1 MKRAIVIA
9 ALFAAGCS
17 GGEEAPAPK
26 QEKAAAAAAMSAGQW
41 TTASE
46 VTRFSQADK
55 GAPRINT
62 PVGTKASGGACLGA
76 GDAKKPNPALFV
88 GDGYDCTY
96 RDSYMSA
103 GTISANLECKR
114 AGLSGLVMVNVS
126 GSYTADTFDAEV
138 ATITHLATDGDV
150 QIGTKVTGRRSG
162 ECTAQ

>member
-1 MKRAIVIA
+1 MKRAIGIA
-9 ALFAAGCS
+9 AILAAGCS
-17 GGEEAPAPK
+17 GGEEEASAPK
-26 QEKAAAAAAMSAGQW
+26 EKAAPAAAMSAGQW

-55 GAPRINT
+55 GSPKINT
-62 PVGTKASGGACLGA
+62 PVGTKASGSACLA
-76 GDAKKPNPALFV
+76 EADAKKPNPALFA
-88 GDGYDCTY
+88 GEGYDCTY
-96 RDSYMSA
+96 RDSYMSG